1 MVSLK
6 LLSNFWGALE
16 MPLIDCEID
25 LILTWYAN
33 CVIAYTDVAG
43 QGAKFSITETDIY
56 VPVVTKSD
64 QDNTKLLQQLKSIF
78 KKRIYWKKYLSKPE
92 LLAQKPNLNHS
103 VEPSFQGVNRV
114 NSAFENNAQRIMRIN
129 CC

>member
-16 MPLIDCEID
+16 MSLIDCEID

-33 CVIAYTDVAG
+33 CVIVYTDVAG

-78 KKRIYWKKYLSKPE
+78 KKIINWKKYL
-92 LLAQKPNLNHS
+92 
-103 VEPSFQGVNRV
+103 
-114 NSAFENNAQRIMRIN
+114 
-129 CC
+129 